1 MIGIPN
7 TGNICFIINIIQI
20 LYNIS
25 DFREYITSKKL
36 KINNKIYIDLVN
48 KLKNLFIY
56 LHKKDNNLHKYITE
70 FCNSLTELE
79 SKDPIVSNFTNFKIH
94 NDSSEFL
101 IYIMNIF
108 DDFSELNYVMEIEN
122 KQDKKYFKLIKKKNI
137 INKLFLIHQA
147 KQIKCINCNYLY
159 PLNFENKICIWRL
172 NISQT
177 FINNLLDA
185 IRYDSM
191 TKNIDDYN
199 CSKCKTISKIKE
211 RTILSKVN
219 NILIIQLL
227 RFNNNGTRIN
237 KDIIIPLKLNLDKF
251 TYKLKN
257 KNYKLHSICCHISNH
272 HSSGHYI
279 SIIKCKNKWI
289 ICDDNNL
296 INIDKNDVKAIINK
310 NGYLLVYHKI

>member
-122 KQDKKYFKLIKKKNI
+122 KQDKKYFEFIKKKNI
-137 INKLFLIHQA
+137 INKLFLIHHT
-147 KQIKCINCNYLY
+147 KQIKCINVKQ
-159 PLNFENKICIWRL
+159 F
-172 NISQT
+172 
-177 FINNLLDA
+177 
-185 IRYDSM
+185 
-191 TKNIDDYN
+191 
-199 CSKCKTISKIKE
+199 
-211 RTILSKVN
+211 
-219 NILIIQLL
+219 
-227 RFNNNGTRIN
+227 
-237 KDIIIPLKLNLDKF
+237 LK
-251 TYKLKN
+251 
-257 KNYKLHSICCHISNH
+257 
-272 HSSGHYI
+272 
-279 SIIKCKNKWI
+279 
-289 ICDDNNL
+289 
-296 INIDKNDVKAIINK
+296 
-310 NGYLLVYHKI
+310 